1 MLAILTT
8 NRVTDID
15 SESAIVLKGIRTVSQ
30 FRDSYVINFETLKDY
45 SNSILLLH
53 PKQITQ
59 KNEKLSE
66 IIVPKQYLLA
76 IML

>member
-15 SESAIVLKGIRTVSQ
+15 SESAVVLKGIRTVSQ

-45 SNSILLLH
+45 SNAILLLH